1 MRNTPAKL
9 LLGIA
14 LATAAACADKTT
26 KTVQAD
32 STLARDLA
40 LASSQPAQPTF
51 QDTAIAPAPAK
62 AAEAPKRE
70 APAPVRRRTT
80 PTPTPRQ
87 EVAQAPAPQPQQTQ
101 PPVVIPQAEAP
112 APTPAPVRGE
122 IGVGSAGTLTSGNK
136 VCTSSNLVGD
146 KIVATLNAPLTG
158 THGAEIPA
166 GSTVV
171 LELAT
176 LQSGDKAENAQ
187 LTFRVRSIV
196 VNDKTYNVNAEVTPT
211 VGLDR
216 QKVQGA
222 DPNADKKKVAGG
234 AIAGAILG
242 QMIGRNTKGTVIGAA
257 AGAAAG
263 AAVAKS
269 QEKWEACL
277 PSGAQLNLKITE
289 ALVLM

>member
-1 MRNTPAKL
+1 MRTTPAKL

-14 LATAAACADKTT
+14 LAMAAACADKA
-26 KTVQAD
+26 KESALPD
-32 STLARDLA
+32 SSLARDLA
-40 LASSQPAQPTF
+40 LASAQPSQPTF
-51 QDTAIAPAPAK
+51 QDTAIAPAPVK
-62 AAEAPKRE
+62 AAAAPKRE
-70 APAPVRRRTT
+70 APAPVKARSA
-80 PTPTPRQ
+80 PPPKPQPRQ
-87 EVAQAPAPQPQQTQ
+87 VAQAPAPQPQ
-101 PPVVIPQAEAP
+101 PAVIVPQAIAP
-112 APTPAPVRGE
+112 APLPAPPRGE
-122 IGVGSAGTLTSGNK
+122 NGAGSAGVLTSGNK

-196 VNDKTYNVNAEVTPT
+196 VNDKTYSVNAEVAPST
-211 VGLDR
+211 GLDR
-216 QKVQGA
+216 QKVQA
-222 DPNADKKKVAGG
+222 VDPNADKKKVAGG
-234 AIAGAILG
+234 AVAGAILG
-242 QMIGRNTKGTVIGAA
+242 QILGRSTKSTIIGAA

-277 PSGAQLNLKITE
+277 PAGAQLNLKITE

>member
-1 MRNTPAKL
+1 
-9 LLGIA
+9 
-14 LATAAACADKTT
+14 LAA
-26 KTVQAD
+26 
-32 STLARDLA
+32 DLA
-40 LASSQPAQPTF
+40 LASAQPAQPTF
-51 QDTAIAPAPAK
+51 QDTAIAPAPVQ

-70 APAPVRRRTT
+70 APAPIRTRT
-80 PTPTPRQ
+80 APQPKPQ
-87 EVAQAPAPQPQQTQ
+87 QQVVQAPAPQPQ
-101 PPVVIPQAEAP
+101 PPAIVPQSI
-112 APTPAPVRGE
+112 TPAPLPAPARGQ
-122 IGVGSAGTLTSGNK
+122 IGVGSAGVLTSGTK

-158 THGAEIPA
+158 TNGTEIPA
-166 GSTVV
+166 GSAVV

-196 VNDKTYNVNAEVTPT
+196 VNDKTYSVNAEVAPT

-242 QMIGRNTKGTVIGAA
+242 QVIGRNTKGTIIGAA
-257 AGAAAG
+257 AGAVAG

-277 PSGAQLNLKITE
+277 PAGAQMNLKITE

>member
-9 LLGIA
+9 LLGVA
-14 LATAAACADKTT
+14 LAAAAACGDKA
-26 KTVQAD
+26 KEAAIAD
-32 STLARDLA
+32 SALAADLA
-40 LASSQPAQPTF
+40 LASAQPAQPTF

-70 APAPVRRRTT
+70 APAPVRTRSA
-80 PTPTPRQ
+80 PQPKPQ
-87 EVAQAPAPQPQQTQ
+87 ERIVQAPAPQPQ
-101 PPVVIPQAEAP
+101 PPAVVPQSVAP
-112 APTPAPVRGE
+112 APTPAPARGE
-122 IGVGSAGTLTSGNK
+122 IVVGSAGALTSGSK

-146 KIVATLNAPLTG
+146 KIVATLNAPLSGSNG
-158 THGAEIPA
+158 TEIPA
-166 GSTVV
+166 GSAVV
-171 LELAT
+171 IELAT

-196 VNDKTYNVNAEVTPT
+196 VNDKTYNVNAEVTP
-211 VGLDR
+211 VSSLDR
-216 QKVQGA
+216 QKVAGA

-242 QMIGRNTKGTVIGAA
+242 QIIGRNTKGTIIGAA

-269 QEKWEACL
+269 REKWEACL
-277 PSGAQLNLKITE
+277 PAGAQLTLKLTE